1 MTYVPGYSVTMRQ
14 DRKTGE
20 YLAFVPTAYTNHH
33 GERYY
38 MALTLMDGW
47 VELTPEYAV
56 NGTRNVTEYPE
67 ALKRYMD
74 HQSGYILHVAPRLYR
89 R

>member
-1 MTYVPGYSVTMRQ
+1 MGYVPGYSVTMRQ

-20 YLAFVPTAYTNHH
+20 FLAFVPTAYTSHR

-47 VELTPEYAV
+47 VEVTPQYATRV
-56 NGTRNVTEYPE
+56 TRNVTEYPE
-67 ALKRYMD
+67 ALKRAYDSSM
-74 HQSGYILHVAPRLYR
+74 GYIMHIAPRLYR
-89 R
+89 